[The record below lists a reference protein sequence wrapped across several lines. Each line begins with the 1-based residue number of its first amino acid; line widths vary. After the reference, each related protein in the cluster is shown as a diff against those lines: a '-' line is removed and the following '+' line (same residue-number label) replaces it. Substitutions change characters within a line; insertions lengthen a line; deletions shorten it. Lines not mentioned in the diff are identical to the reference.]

1 MARAP
6 SNPLV
11 ERLLHAREVLGL
23 PEEASLA
30 DVKQAYRSLSLSL
43 HPDRRPPEER
53 EEAEAAMQRVNEA
66 YAVLECFLEHY
77 PVPLHREALEAR
89 VFDPEQWWRDRFA
102 GPVRGN
108 DSD

>member
-1 MARAP
+1 
-6 SNPLV
+6 
-11 ERLLHAREVLGL
+11 
-23 PEEASLA
+23 
-30 DVKQAYRSLSLSL
+30 
-43 HPDRRPPEER
+43 
-53 EEAEAAMQRVNEA
+53 VNEA